1 MGKLYFNILI
11 PKQLFIVFFVFQI
24 SLYSHAHETY
34 NNAIKQQDFYIFF
47 SNNDIPSGK
56 TFFSPTESLSIKTFS
71 KDSIASFKKLAIE
84 HSNRGEVEEAIGY
97 IIQYMS
103 ATADMSIVNDHLFE
117 NISKSKSYID
127 FRDKYTPRFKVISI
141 LYLYTGFLG
150 VFLFLVLNVRKSK
163 DRIGTLLV
171 SLFVLFHS
179 IFILHLN
186 LYVANFQF
194 YLPHTLFVSTTFS
207 FLYGPLLYFYFKRM
221 SSNYKFRW
229 IDTLHL
235 IPSIILFIYILPF
248 YAMSGL
254 EKFNVVFNQTN
265 WLLPGAY
272 VIIVVKI
279 LSLSIYAL
287 LVLRM
292 YRANR
297 HKITAKNKA
306 QFCWQRNLI
315 TLHIVYFVA
324 YVIYAANLT
333 KIIDFPVLF
342 HLQILVMVGVVFY
355 VSYIVYEQPEIFK
368 GKVKLVDPMQFFK
381 YKKSGLTPSYS
392 MELKDALLRLFNED
406 RIYRNNKLSL
416 EFLSEQ
422 LGTTRHNASQVI
434 NEHFDMN
441 FFELVNS
448 YRIKDAQEMLQ
459 QDKNN
464 NLTIIQVAYEVGFNN
479 KVTFNKSF
487 KKQVALTPS
496 QYIKSLRAS

>member
-1 MGKLYFNILI
+1 MRRLYLNISI
-11 PKQLFIVFFVFQI
+11 SNQLFIVFLFFQV
-24 SLYSHAHETY
+24 SMCSYACETY
-34 NNAIKQQDFYIFF
+34 NNAVKQSAFYSNFLDKNESTDKNFF
-47 SNNDIPSGK
+47 SV
-56 TFFSPTESLSIKTFS
+56 TEHLSIKEVPN
-71 KDSIASFKKLAIE
+71 DSIALFKNLAITK
-84 HSNRGEVEEAIGY
+84 SNLGNAEEAIAY
-97 IIQYMS
+97 ITKYIS
-103 ATADMSIVNDHLFE
+103 ATADMSIINDHLFE
-117 NISKSKSYID
+117 GISASEPYIKFKS
-127 FRDKYTPRFKVISI
+127 KYTPRFKIISI
-141 LYLYTGFLG
+141 LYLYAGFLG
-150 VFLFLVLNVRKSK
+150 LFLFLVLNVRKTR

-221 SSNYKFRW
+221 TSNYKFRW

-235 IPSIILFIYILPF
+235 IPSVVLFIYILPF
-248 YAMSGL
+248 YLMTSL

-272 VIIVVKI
+272 VIIVVKV
-279 LSLSIYAL
+279 LSLSIYAFL
-287 LVLRM
+287 ILRM

-297 HKITAKNKA
+297 HKITDKNRA

-315 TLHIVYFVA
+315 TLHIVYLMA
-324 YVIYAANLT
+324 YIVYAANIT
-333 KIIDFPVLF
+333 KIIDFSVLF

-368 GKVKLVDPMQFFK
+368 GKVKLVDPIQFFK

-392 MELKDALLRLFNED
+392 QELKDALLQLFNEE
-406 RIYRNNKLSL
+406 RIYKNNNLSL
-416 EFLSEQ
+416 EFLSQQ
-422 LGTTRHNASQVI
+422 LGTTRHNTSQVI

-441 FFELVNS
+441 FFELVNT
-448 YRIKDAQEMLQ
+448 YRIKEAQEMLQ
-459 QDKNN
+459 DDKNS
-464 NLTIIQVAYEVGFNN
+464 NLTIIQIAYEVGFNN

-487 KKQVALTPS
+487 KKQLSLTPS
-496 QYIKSLRAS
+496 QYIKSLRA